1 MAPHTAVEVFS
12 IPELLHFILLELPLK
27 DLLVVQGVCCQWYE
41 AIETSETF
49 QEKLFFQPT
58 RDQSR
63 PPEFNPLLKMIFPS
77 FNEATTMTAG
87 ITRSMFHEVD
97 WFKDPSRRY
106 KFLRPEA
113 SWREML
119 SIQPYSKLVDVMIK
133 CNCHCVWHEKRFG
146 NLSYEYIE
154 DMTEEDNIGRIGLI
168 WDILAYLLDKTESAK
183 VSIDWFGAGCKS
195 HPTYFILMSLH
206 RDCPRGRYVEPSG
219 LAVARFDRTTL
230 EWEDEPS
237 HPSRFLLLS
246 YYYSG
251 RTIDDSPSERLR
263 YRD

>member
-12 IPELLHFILLELPLK
+12 IPELLHFILLQLPLK
-27 DLLVVQGVCCQWYE
+27 DLLVVQGVCCQWHE
-41 AIETSETF
+41 VIETSETF

-113 SWREML
+113 SWRGML
-119 SIQPYSKLVDVMIK
+119 SIQPCSKLVDVMIK
-133 CNCHCVWHEKRFG
+133 CNCQCAWHENIFG
-146 NLSYEYIE
+146 NLLYE

-168 WDILAYLLDKTESAK
+168 WDILAYLLDKTER
-183 VSIDWFGAGCKS
+183 CR
-195 HPTYFILMSLH
+195 SLH
-206 RDCPRGRYVEPSG
+206 RLVRRRTCKTHPMLLHFDVSAPRLPAWKICRAIRVGS
-219 LAVARFDRTTL
+219 
-230 EWEDEPS
+230 S
-237 HPSRFLLLS
+237 
-246 YYYSG
+246 
-251 RTIDDSPSERLR
+251 
-263 YRD
+263 